1 MKTDNNMAE
10 YGFDEIH
17 IFESLPESDG
27 NPGRQ
32 LTERWNANP
41 LKGIKCHYHFVL
53 DKADLDRDLAAV
65 TSQIPNCVP
74 LLHFE
79 VHGNDEGFGLRDKTF
94 VRWDDFG
101 KQLAPIN
108 RASGFHLLVVWS
120 CCFGIHQI
128 AAMSAFKPAPFVAV
142 LGCDRKA
149 YTDELLAGFT
159 AFYPALVS
167 TGKAEQALQALQA
180 KIASG
185 AKFDLFTA
193 ASAFRGTY
201 KIVRQQTSDPAA
213 LPERRKRI
221 REQLQQEATRRGVGA
236 PVVTDSQIDQTLRLT
251 ELPTLRQ
258 FHEAFFAC
266 EELPANRTRFPFDQ
280 LTEGLI

>member
-1 MKTDNNMAE
+1 MAE
-10 YGFDEIH
+10 YGFDDIH
-17 IFESLPESDG
+17 IFESLPEIDG
-27 NPGRQ
+27 DPGRQ

-41 LKGIKCHYHFVL
+41 LKGIKCDYHFIL
-53 DKADLDRDLAAV
+53 GKADLDRDLAAV
-65 TSQIPNCVP
+65 ASQIPNRVP

-101 KQLAPIN
+101 KQLAPLN
-108 RASGFHLLVVWS
+108 LSSGFHLLVVWS

-128 AAMSAFKPAPFVAV
+128 AAMSAFKSAPFVAV

-149 YTDELLAGFT
+149 YTDELLAGFS
-159 AFYPALVS
+159 AFYPTLVATS
-167 TGKAEQALQALQA
+167 NADQALQALQV
-180 KIASG
+180 KITSG

-193 ASAFRGTY
+193 VSAFRGTY
-201 KIVRQQTSDPAA
+201 GIVRQKNSDPAT

-221 REQLQQEATRRGVGA
+221 RQQLQQDATRRGVEA
-236 PVVTDSQIDQTLRLT
+236 PEITDSQIDQALRLT
-251 ELPTLRQ
+251 EIPTLRQ
-258 FHEAFFAC
+258 FHEAFFASN
-266 EELPANRTRFPFDQ
+266 ELPANRTRFPFDR